1 MRRPFKSG
9 GIAAW
14 SINHPIGISML
25 AVTIIVLG
33 LFALTDLAIDLF
45 PKIIYPEVRVRVL
58 EPGVPAKA
66 MEDRI
71 TRQLEEQLAITENAI
86 SIQSN
91 TREGRSAINLSFPY
105 GTDINLAL
113 RDASI
118 RLDRGRRFLPASIDP
133 PVIYKTDPS
142 QLPALEFVISSSKLN
157 STKLLD
163 WVDYHM
169 SNWFN
174 NLPGV
179 AAIEVAGAPK
189 REINILIDQE
199 RLASL
204 QLNFN
209 DLINAFDNNKDSPGG
224 EFKTNTKNINTR
236 TTGRFY
242 SLTDIRELTIPGDYS
257 SKSNSPLQ
265 LKDIAKIEDST
276 EDEKLRVRLN
286 NVTGVKLTIQKQPS
300 ANTTA
305 VVDTVLTQ
313 LNYLKSNNIIPDHIN
328 INKVADQ
335 STFIRHALRNA
346 SYATISGAILA
357 MIVIYLFLGSL
368 RRTLIIGTAIP
379 LAILITFIL
388 MVMADLSLNIM
399 TIGGIA
405 LGVGLLV
412 DNTIVMQ
419 ENIARH
425 QLLDTNYKRAALNAT
440 GEVNSAIIASTST
453 NLAAVIPFLFI
464 GGIVGLLF
472 SELILTLSAAIVGSL
487 IVAVTLVPALSA
499 KISSNSRNS
508 IHEACDKIIN
518 YILFHYEIIIIK
530 FIKKPGKIILLFV
543 VALLISLI
551 FFKHFMDQKERLLPK
566 MDEGQIRIR
575 IKGDSG
581 MNLNKMDN
589 IVKKIE
595 DVISRQDFVESW
607 FTTAGGFVFGR
618 SEFQRSNFS
627 SISIQLIERQK
638 RNLTVDQWSSN
649 INSEIRKLNLV
660 GVNVR
665 AYSKGI
671 RGIRTNQGDDDIS
684 IRVQGPDL
692 EVLNNIGNEIIS
704 ILKPLKYIK
713 NLEHSYENTIEE
725 LTVKINQLRATSF
738 GISTTD
744 VSTALRI
751 AMRGMLVSDYLEGD
765 RQYDIRMRLTKGS
778 LKTPSALNNI
788 LVGYFNNKPVRIR
801 DVAIIKHQSGP
812 TNIIRDQQRRI
823 VEISA
828 SLNESASLSQA
839 LNEIDIALKNY
850 KLPDDYILYDG
861 GTKKQLQEGRNL
873 GYILLALAVFLV
885 FVVMAVQY
893 ESLRNPL
900 IILCGV
906 PFTIIGV
913 ILGLLLVNLFIDLPM
928 SMPIKLGII
937 MLTGIVVN
945 NAIVLIEQIENI
957 RETGSELLTAVIDAT
972 KQRLRPILMT
982 VLTTVLGMTPLA
994 LGIGDG
1000 AEMLQPMAI
1009 VIVSGLSFSVL
1020 VTLFLIPII
1029 YVLTHQRLLY
1039 SQEFQRK

>member
-25 AVTIIVLG
+25 AVTVVVLG
-33 LFALTDLAIDLF
+33 LFALKDLSIDLF
-45 PKIIYPEVRVRVL
+45 PHIIYPEVRVRIL
-58 EPGVPAKA
+58 DPGVPAKA

-86 SIQSN
+86 SIQSK
-91 TREGRSAINLSFPY
+91 TREGRSAVDLSFPY

-113 RDASI
+113 RDAST
-118 RLDRGRRFLPASIDP
+118 RLDRAKRFLPTSIEP
-133 PVIYKTDPS
+133 PVIYKRDPS
-142 QLPALEFVISSSKLN
+142 QLPALEFVVS
-157 STKLLD
+157 STKISTTELRD
-163 WVDYHM
+163 WVDYQL

-179 AAIEVAGAPK
+179 AAAEVAGAPK
-189 REINILIDQE
+189 REVKVVIDQE
-199 RLASL
+199 QLARL
-204 QLNFN
+204 QLSY
-209 DLINAFDNNKDSPGG
+209 DDIIKAFENNKDSPGG
-224 EFKTNTKNINTR
+224 EFHAKVKNINTR
-236 TTGRFY
+236 TTGRFNNL
-242 SLTDIRELTIPGDYS
+242 SEILELPIPGNTPGS
-257 SKSNSPLQ
+257 IIH
-265 LKDIAKIEDST
+265 LKDIATISDAT

-286 NVTGVKLTIQKQPS
+286 SISGVKLTIQKQPS

-305 VVDTVLTQ
+305 VVDAVMKQ
-313 LNYLKSNNIIPDHIN
+313 LNSLQKTNIIPEHIT
-328 INKVADQ
+328 INKVGDQ

-346 SYATISGAILA
+346 SFATVSGAILA
-357 MIVIYLFLGSL
+357 MIVIYLFLGSV

-388 MVMADLSLNIM
+388 MSSAGLSLNIM

-425 QLLDTNYKRAALNAT
+425 QLLDANYTQAALNAT
-440 GEVNSAIIASTST
+440 GEINSAIIASTST
-453 NLAAVIPFLFI
+453 NLAAVVPFLFI

-472 SELILTLSAAIVGSL
+472 SELILTLSAAIIGSL

-499 KISSNSRNS
+499 RVNSNKSNA
-508 IHEACDKIIN
+508 IHDACNKIIKN
-518 YILFHYEIIIIK
+518 ILYYYE
-530 FIKKPGKIILLFV
+530 KIILKLIIHPIKVILFFIIILTLSLFTFK
-543 VALLISLI
+543 AL
-551 FFKHFMDQKERLLPK
+551 MDQKERLLPK

-581 MNLNKMDN
+581 MNLDKMDLA
-589 IVKKIE
+589 VKKIE
-595 DVISRQDFVESW
+595 AIIAQQDYVVSW

-618 SEFQRSNFS
+618 SEFQKSNYS

-638 RNLTVDQWSSN
+638 RDLTVDQWAKKL
-649 INSEIRKLNLV
+649 NSEVKKLNLV
-660 GVNVR
+660 GFSVL
-665 AYSKGI
+665 AYAKGI
-671 RGIRTNQGDDDIS
+671 RGFRSNRGDDDIS
-684 IRVQGPDL
+684 IRIQGSNLDEL
-692 EVLNNIGNEIIS
+692 RRLGDEVIS
-704 ILKPLKYIK
+704 KLQALKHIK
-713 NLEHSYENTIEE
+713 NIQHSYQDSTEE
-725 LTVKINQLRATSF
+725 LSIKINQLRATSF
-738 GISTTD
+738 GITTND
-744 VSTALRI
+744 VSTALQI
-751 AMRGMLVSDYLEGD
+751 AMQGKIVSDYIDGD
-765 RQYDIRMRLTKGS
+765 RQYNIRVR
-778 LKTPSALNNI
+778 LNNKLLTSPPALANI
-788 LVGYFNNKPVRIR
+788 VVGSFNKKTIRLR
-801 DVAIIKHQSGP
+801 DVASINHQSSP
-812 TNIIRDQQRRI
+812 TNIIRDKQRRI

-828 SLNESASLSQA
+828 SLKGSSSLSQA
-839 LNEIDIALKNY
+839 LDEIDTALENFNLPKN
-850 KLPDDYILYDG
+850 YILYDG
-861 GTKKQLQEGRNL
+861 GSKKQLQEGENL
-873 GYILLALAVFLV
+873 GYILLALAIFLV
-885 FVVMAVQY
+885 FVVMAIQY

-906 PFTIIGV
+906 PFTIVGV
-913 ILGLLLVNLFIDLPM
+913 IIGLLAVNLFIDLPI

-957 RETGSELLTAVIDAT
+957 RDTGVDLVAAVIDAT

-994 LGIGDG
+994 MGIGDG

-1020 VTLFLIPII
+1020 ITLFLIPVI
-1029 YVLTHQRLLY
+1029 YLLTHQRDAI
-1039 SQEFQRK
+1039 K